1 MNMDIETI
9 IFSDKQTRM
18 ERYSGMNDYYGGV
31 IGDGM
36 PDWVNSKFMILIL
49 TIMIIGL
56 YIW

>member
-1 MNMDIETI
+1 MDIETI